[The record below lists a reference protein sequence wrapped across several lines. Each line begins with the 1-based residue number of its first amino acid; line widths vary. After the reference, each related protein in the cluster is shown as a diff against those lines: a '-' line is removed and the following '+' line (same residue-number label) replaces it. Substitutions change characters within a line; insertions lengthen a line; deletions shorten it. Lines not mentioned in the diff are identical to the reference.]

1 MTLYEIKEEILKAM
15 ENVKVNEET
24 GEVEGFDELDTLNET
39 LADKLESC
47 AIYYKGLL
55 AEIDAHKAEMKR
67 QKEWID
73 SLEGKA
79 DSFKRYIDGNLVA
92 LDMQE
97 FKTAKCSVT
106 YRKSTSV
113 AITDENAIPKE
124 YMREEV
130 KRTPD
135 KVAIRDAFKRG
146 EEVKGAEIV
155 VESKLQ
161 IK

>member
-39 LADKLESC
+39 LTDKLESC

-55 AEIDAHKAEMKR
+55 AEIEAHKAEMKR

-97 FKTAKCSVT
+97 FKTAKCAVT

-113 AITDENAIPKE
+113 AITDESAIPKE

-135 KVAIRDAFKRG
+135 KVAIRDAIKRG
-146 EEVKGAEIV
+146 EEVTGAEIV

>member
-1 MTLYEIKEEILKAM
+1 MKLYEIKDEILKAM

-39 LADKLESC
+39 FADKLESC

-55 AEIDAHKAEMKR
+55 AEIEAHKAEEKR
-67 QKEWID
+67 QKEWRESI
-73 SLEGKA
+73 ERRA
-79 DSFKRYIDGNLVA
+79 DSFKRYLDNTLVA

-97 FKTAKCSVT
+97 FKTVKCSVT
-106 YRKSTSV
+106 YRKSTSI
-113 AITDENAIPKE
+113 AITDESAIPKE

-135 KVAIRDAFKRG
+135 KVAIREAFKRG
-146 EEVKGAEIV
+146 EEVTGAEIV